1 MTAWLVIVAAGL
13 GSYLLRLSMIT
24 AADRVRLPTRLEQA
38 SVLVAP
44 TAFAALAAT
53 GIADATLAAGAGL
66 APAPLTATAVAVLA
80 VARTGS
86 PRSALLAGM
95 PTLWLMTALL
105 SA

>member
-1 MTAWLVIVAAGL
+1 MTAWIVILAAGV

-24 AADRVRLPTRLEQA
+24 AADRVRLPTRLDQA
-38 SVLVAP
+38 SALVAP
-44 TAFAALAAT
+44 AAFAALAAT
-53 GIADATLAAGAGL
+53 GVAEATLDAGVGL

-86 PRSALLAGM
+86 PRAALLAGM
-95 PTLWLMTALL
+95 PTLWVMTALF

>member
-1 MTAWLVIVAAGL
+1 MTAWIVIVAAGA

-24 AADRVRLPTRLEQA
+24 AADRVRLPHRLDQA

-44 TAFAALAAT
+44 AAFAALAAT
-53 GIADATLAAGAGL
+53 AIAEATLAAGDRL
-66 APAPLTATAVAVLA
+66 APAPLIAIAAAVLA

-86 PRSALLAGM
+86 PRAALLAGM
-95 PTLWLMTALL
+95 PTLWLVTALL